1 MSMAF
6 TAIKQRP
13 AMTAD
18 AGFASLGRRM
28 LSCLIGNCRAPDTG
42 VPPHGMH
49 ISRRGWKRNS
59 ALVMSLYEQRR
70 T

>member
-1 MSMAF
+1 MAMTF

-13 AMTAD
+13 AMTAG
-18 AGFASLGRRM
+18 AGLASIGRRV
-28 LSCLIGNCRAPDTG
+28 LTCLIGNCRVPDAG
-42 VPPHGMH
+42 APPHGLH

-70 T
+70 I